1 MSGPGLHIG
10 VDGRELLG
18 RPTGVGRY
26 LAEILG
32 AWIGDPT
39 WPHRLT
45 IFVPS
50 SPGDDLRARFPNV
63 AWHVVA
69 STSTG
74 TRWEQMR
81 LPRAITRAGVDVF
94 FAAGYTAPLRL
105 ACPFVVAIYDV
116 SFFAH
121 PEWFGWREGLRR
133 RWITRS
139 AARRARRVVTIS
151 EFSAREIVRWIGIRR
166 DAIAIAPPGA
176 PPLVDDGDAGPRE
189 PIVLF
194 VGSLFNRRRI
204 PDLISA
210 FAAAA
215 GDVPNARLVLAGDNR
230 TSPRIDPRALASTTG
245 VGDRV
250 EWRAYVTDAELAEL
264 YGRARVFAFLSDY
277 EGFAM
282 TPMEALARG
291 VAPALLDTPVARE
304 VYEGAAMFVPDD
316 PTAIGA
322 ALRTLLID
330 DAARRRLVEAGR
342 ERLRAFSW
350 RQAAATIRTAL
361 EEAVRS

>member
-32 AWIGDPT
+32 AWMADPT

-45 IFVPS
+45 IFLPS
-50 SPGDDLRARFPNV
+50 SPGDELRARLPHV
-63 AWHVVA
+63 AWHVAA

-81 LPRAITRAGVDVF
+81 LPGAITRSGVDVF

-121 PEWFGWREGLRR
+121 PEWFGWREGMRR

-166 DAIAIAPPGA
+166 EAIAIAPPGA
-176 PPLVDDGDAGPRE
+176 PPLADDANTSRRE

-204 PDLISA
+204 PDLIAA

-215 GDVPNARLVLAGDNR
+215 RDVPSARLVLAGDNR
-230 TSPRIDPRALASTTG
+230 TTPRIDPRALASTLD

-250 EWRAYVTDAELAEL
+250 EWRAYVSDAELAKL

-282 TPMEALARG
+282 TPMEALAHG
-291 VAPALLDTPVARE
+291 VAPVLLDTPVARE
-304 VYEGAAMFVPDD
+304 VYGDAAMFVPAET
-316 PTAIGA
+316 TAIAA

-330 DAARRRLVEAGR
+330 DMARGRIVQAGR
-342 ERLRAFSW
+342 ERLQTFSW
-350 RQAAATIRTAL
+350 PHAAATIRTAL

>member
-63 AWHVVA
+63 DWHVVA

-176 PPLVDDGDAGPRE
+176 PPMVDDGDAGPRE

-330 DAARRRLVEAGR
+330 DTARRRLVEAGR